1 MAMNSILVS
10 TLNHNLPGMT
20 DNIVNQIRQS
30 VFTDYELF
38 VVDNGSDQENI
49 SQFTSLRLEAN
60 SFYGGGC
67 NVILDHFL
75 RNTSHDYLLILNNDL
90 IFHGYNFLGK
100 LLNHARDGDFALLSP
115 SVINA
120 SFFQCAWRQ
129 MHWWG
134 ADTIREVKWIDFQC
148 PLLRRDICEAIRT
161 FPQELYLGWGVDFY
175 AGLVSDELNLRSG
188 VCDDI
193 TIAHLNSQTLAQNKV
208 KNLTMKDF
216 NKSAHSRMT
225 GYFAGSRFNN
235 KYLEF
240 RKYAE
245 SYRYPAG

>member
-1 MAMNSILVS
+1 MTKSSILVS

-20 DNIVNQIRQS
+20 DNLVNQVKQS
-30 VFTDYELF
+30 VHTGYELF
-38 VVDNGSDQENI
+38 VVDNGSEQESI
-49 SQFTSLRLEAN
+49 SQFTNLRLEAN
-60 SFYGGGC
+60 TFYGGGC

-90 IFHGYNFLGK
+90 IFHGYYFLEK
-100 LLNHARDGDFALLSP
+100 LLNHARSGDFALLSP

-120 SFFQCAWRQ
+120 SFIQCDWRQ
-129 MHWWG
+129 MRWWG
-134 ADTIREVKWIDFQC
+134 ADRTREVMWIDFQC
-148 PLLRRDICEAIRT
+148 PLLRRDICEIIQR

-175 AGLVSDELNLRSG
+175 AGLMCDEHNLRSG

-193 TIAHLNSQTLAQNKV
+193 TITHLNSQTLAQNKV
-208 KNLTMKDF
+208 KNLTMRDF

-225 GYFAGSRFNN
+225 RYFAGSRYNN

-240 RKYAE
+240 REYGE
-245 SYRYPAG
+245 NYRYAPV